1 MTIYIE
7 FCTSNSYFGTDQALK
22 KLEGQY
28 DCQVIEYGCL
38 TSCGQCYLMPFA
50 YVDGDWVEAPTAEE
64 LYDKI
69 CRRLEALAEGREPE
83 D

>member
-1 MTIYIE
+1 MSIMIE
-7 FCTSNSYFGTDQALK
+7 FCTNNSYFGTDQLLLP
-22 KLEGQY
+22 LEKQF

-64 LYDKI
+64 LY
-69 CRRLEALAEGREPE
+69 EAVVQKLIALL
-83 D
+83 DT